1 MLTAYATIPPE
12 RRGEMKTA
20 ASAKPESSH
29 KPAGDKPRFS
39 AKMTAFAST
48 GIACPLAW
56 GFLINAFGGVSPS
69 AQLPWTFSYLLLAVA
84 VLLFAAVSRKAPR
97 FFTSGISAAVVGA
110 LGAVGALLLALT
122 LTAIPSIP
130 LQFAAMALCAC
141 VLGWLYLQWGTFYA
155 KLDLR
160 HAVIY
165 LLLAN
170 IGGSA
175 LKALTHFVPAEVQCV
190 FAMLLPIAS
199 VWMCRVALS
208 GVENASAEKAV
219 IRFDSHNMQ
228 GLWKVAVTIA
238 AFSFVTAFLVSRFSG
253 NQSQVPAVDFL
264 LGRLLEM
271 VISGIVLFVVV
282 KLNKPFNFS
291 QLWRIAL
298 LVLALDMLSQA
309 TFPEMTV
316 LRCVESS
323 AWDLIVLFAWLTLS
337 DVAQHSKLPAP
348 WVFGIGW
355 ACYTAP
361 FAIGSMMPPA
371 YSGGEYDAVIVV
383 ALMFVLLLVSSFCLE
398 MRDQDTKW
406 LFAELRGEP
415 VSAPADYRSL
425 EERCEEV
432 GKQHKLTPRELEIMQ
447 LLCKGRTKAYIAE
460 TLYLTE
466 NTVKGHTKH
475 IYSKLDVHSKQE
487 LLDLVER

>member
-1 MLTAYATIPPE
+1 
-12 RRGEMKTA
+12 MKTA
-20 ASAKPESSH
+20 ASAKLESNH

-39 AKMTAFAST
+39 VKMTAFAST

-298 LVLALDMLSQA
+298 LVLALDMQ
-309 TFPEMTV
+309 
-316 LRCVESS
+316 
-323 AWDLIVLFAWLTLS
+323 
-337 DVAQHSKLPAP
+337 
-348 WVFGIGW
+348 IGR
-355 ACYTAP
+355 AH
-361 FAIGSMMPPA
+361 
-371 YSGGEYDAVIVV
+371 V
-383 ALMFVLLLVSSFCLE
+383 
-398 MRDQDTKW
+398 
-406 LFAELRGEP
+406 
-415 VSAPADYRSL
+415 
-425 EERCEEV
+425 
-432 GKQHKLTPRELEIMQ
+432 
-447 LLCKGRTKAYIAE
+447 
-460 TLYLTE
+460 
-466 NTVKGHTKH
+466 
-475 IYSKLDVHSKQE
+475 
-487 LLDLVER
+487 

>member
-1 MLTAYATIPPE
+1 
-12 RRGEMKTA
+12 MKTA
-20 ASAKPESSH
+20 ASAKPESNL
-29 KPAGDKPRFS
+29 KPSSGKPRFS

-84 VLLFAAVSRKAPR
+84 VLLFAAVSRKVPA
-97 FFTSGISAAVVGA
+97 FFTSRTSATVAGT
-110 LGAVGALLLALT
+110 LGAFGALLLALT
-122 LTAIPSIP
+122 LTAIPSLS

-160 HAVIY
+160 HAVVY

-170 IGGSA
+170 IGGST
-175 LKALTHFVPAEVQCV
+175 LK
-190 FAMLLPIAS
+190 AMLLPVAS
-199 VWMCRVALS
+199 VWMCRIALA
-208 GVENASAEKAV
+208 GVENASTEKIV
-219 IRFDSHNMQ
+219 IRFDSHNMR

-253 NQSQVPAVDFL
+253 NQSQVPAIDFL

-271 VISGIVLFVVV
+271 AISGIVLFVVV
-282 KLNKPFNFS
+282 KMNRPFNFS

-298 LVLALDMLSQA
+298 LVLALDMLSQTA
-309 TFPEMTV
+309 FPEMTV

-361 FAIGSMMPPA
+361 FAIGSMMSPT
-371 YSGGEYDAVIVV
+371 YSGGEHDALIVV

-487 LLDLVER
+487 LLDLIER

>member
-1 MLTAYATIPPE
+1 
-12 RRGEMKTA
+12 MKTA
-20 ASAKPESSH
+20 ASAKLESNH

-84 VLLFAAVSRKAPR
+84 VLLFAAVSRKASR

-110 LGAVGALLLALT
+110 FGALGALLLALT
-122 LTAIPSIP
+122 FTVIPSIP

-160 HAVIY
+160 HAVVY

-170 IGGSA
+170 IGGST
-175 LKALTHFVPAEVQCV
+175 LKALTHFVPFEVQCV

-208 GVENASAEKAV
+208 SMENASAEKAV
-219 IRFDSHNMQ
+219 IRFDSHNMR

-238 AFSFVTAFLVSRFSG
+238 AFSFVAAFLVSRFSG

-264 LGRLLEM
+264 LGRLLKM

-309 TFPEMTV
+309 TFPKMTV

-361 FAIGSMMPPA
+361 FAIGSMMSPA
-371 YSGGEYDAVIVV
+371 YSGDEHDAVIVV

>member
-1 MLTAYATIPPE
+1 
-12 RRGEMKTA
+12 MKTA
-20 ASAKPESSH
+20 ASAKLESNH
-29 KPAGDKPRFS
+29 KPAGGKPRFS

-84 VLLFAAVSRKAPR
+84 VLLFAAVSRKAPT

-110 LGAVGALLLALT
+110 FGALGALLLALT
-122 LTAIPSIP
+122 FTAIPSIP

-160 HAVIY
+160 HAVVY

-170 IGGSA
+170 IGGST
-175 LKALTHFVPAEVQCV
+175 LKALTHFVPFEVQCV

-208 GVENASAEKAV
+208 SMENASAEKAV
-219 IRFDSHNMQ
+219 IRFDSHNMR

-238 AFSFVTAFLVSRFSG
+238 AFSFVAAFLVSRFSG
-253 NQSQVPAVDFL
+253 NQSQVPPVDFL

-348 WVFGIGW
+348 WVFGIG
-355 ACYTAP
+355 
-361 FAIGSMMPPA
+361 
-371 YSGGEYDAVIVV
+371 
-383 ALMFVLLLVSSFCLE
+383 
-398 MRDQDTKW
+398 
-406 LFAELRGEP
+406 
-415 VSAPADYRSL
+415 
-425 EERCEEV
+425 
-432 GKQHKLTPRELEIMQ
+432 
-447 LLCKGRTKAYIAE
+447 
-460 TLYLTE
+460 
-466 NTVKGHTKH
+466 
-475 IYSKLDVHSKQE
+475 
-487 LLDLVER
+487 

>member
-1 MLTAYATIPPE
+1 
-12 RRGEMKTA
+12 MKTA
-20 ASAKPESSH
+20 ASAKLETNLE
-29 KPAGDKPRFS
+29 PAGDKPRFS

-97 FFTSGISAAVVGA
+97 FFTSGISTAVAGVLGA
-110 LGAVGALLLALT
+110 LGALLLALT
-122 LTAIPSIP
+122 LTAISSIP
-130 LQFAAMALCAC
+130 LQSAAMALCAC

-155 KLDLR
+155 KLDLH
-160 HAVIY
+160 HAVVY

-170 IGGSA
+170 IGGST
-175 LKALTHFVPAEVQCV
+175 LKALTHFVPVEAQCV
-190 FAMLLPIAS
+190 FAMLLPVAS
-199 VWMCRVALS
+199 VWMCRVALT
-208 GVENASAEKAV
+208 GVENASVEKAV
-219 IRFDSHNMQ
+219 IRFDSHNMR

-271 VISGIVLFVVV
+271 VISGIVLYVVV

-298 LVLALDMLSQA
+298 LVLALDMLSQ
-309 TFPEMTV
+309 TMFPEITV

-361 FAIGSMMPPA
+361 FAIGSMMSPA
-371 YSGGEYDAVIVV
+371 YSGGEHDAVIVV

-487 LLDLVER
+487 LLDLVEH